1 MLRQRLLLPAGVVGG
16 AGLEG
21 LSGRARGYL
30 EVVRDLNRAQT
41 AHEAFDPADCF
52 RAAAAAEPAS
62 APLTLEISSSCRTEV
77 LAWDKAL
84 TAS

>member
-1 MLRQRLLLPAGVVGG
+1 MSQTLLLPAGVDGG

-41 AHEAFDPADCF
+41 AHEAFDAADRF

-62 APLTLEISSSCRTEV
+62 APLIVKETSSCRTKV
-77 LAWDKAL
+77 LA
-84 TAS
+84 

>member
-1 MLRQRLLLPAGVVGG
+1 MLGQRLLLPAGVDGG

-41 AHEAFDPADCF
+41 AHEAFDATDRF

-62 APLTLEISSSCRTEV
+62 APLTLGKHRP
-77 LAWDKAL
+77 AAL
-84 TAS
+84 RCLLGIKL